1 MPDLS
6 PRSTTQQ
13 ADVGRRMK
21 SAGCRLW
28 LVLLALLY
36 WGCTS
41 GGREAPPE
49 LHWQP
54 LTESNVQLPPGVRVF
69 AGVNRLLP
77 LRAWYVEVNER
88 APDITTR
95 VVMATDDDRRET
107 VRSMAAR
114 LDASIVVNGGY
125 FRMDLNPTRH
135 VGLLMIDSVVIQ
147 PNIPAVT
154 RSEQRFALA
163 RAAVGFSG
171 GGEIDVAWVFNRGDS
186 LLEVSRPPTHLP
198 GQPDTGSAPFNQGRF
213 WPVREALGGGPSLV
227 SNGKVQVTADEE
239 VFFGTSIPKVHPRT
253 ACGYTADGTLI
264 LLVVDGRQ
272 EASRGVDLQE
282 LALIMQQLGCVEAL
296 NLDGGGSSTLAVG
309 GQLINRPVGGTAERE
324 VMSALAVLYEA
335 PQPSG
340 YAE

>member
-1 MPDLS
+1 
-6 PRSTTQQ
+6 
-13 ADVGRRMK
+13 MK

-28 LVLLALLY
+28 LAPMALLW

-41 GGREAPPE
+41 GGREAPE

-54 LTESNVQLPPGVRVF
+54 LTESNAQLPPGIRVF

-77 LRAWYVEVNER
+77 LRAWYVEVDER
-88 APDITTR
+88 DPGIETI
-95 VVMATDDDRRET
+95 VVLAAGEERRET
-107 VRSMAAR
+107 VSSMAAR

-125 FRMDLNPTRH
+125 FRKDLNPARH

-154 RSEQRFALA
+154 RSERRFALA
-163 RAAVGFSG
+163 RAALGFSG

-186 LLEVSRPPTHLP
+186 LLEVSRPPAHLP
-198 GQPDTGSAPFNQGRF
+198 GQPDTTSGPFAQGRF
-213 WPVREALGGGPSLV
+213 WPVHEALGGGPSLL

-253 ACGYTADGTLI
+253 ACGYTADGKLI

-272 EASRGVDLQE
+272 EASRGVNLPE

-296 NLDGGGSSTLAVG
+296 NLDGGGSTTLVAG
-309 GQLINRPVGGTAERE
+309 GQLINRPEGGTAERQ

-335 PQPSG
+335 AQPPG

>member
-1 MPDLS
+1 MVNIS
-6 PRSTTQQ
+6 PCSTARQT
-13 ADVGRRMK
+13 DIGGRMK
-21 SAGCRLW
+21 SADCRLW
-28 LVLLALLY
+28 LALPALLW

-41 GGREAPPE
+41 GGRNVPLE

-54 LTESNVQLPPGVRVF
+54 LTESNVQLPPGIRVF

-77 LRAWYVEVNER
+77 LRAWYVEVDQRDPGIET
-88 APDITTR
+88 I
-95 VVMATDDDRRET
+95 VVLAADQDRRET
-107 VRSMAAR
+107 VASMAAR
-114 LDASIVVNGGY
+114 LNASIVVNGGY

-171 GGEIDVAWVFNRGDS
+171 GGEIDVAWVFSRGDS
-186 LLEVSRPPTHLP
+186 LLEVSRPPAHLP
-198 GQPDTGSAPFNQGRF
+198 GQPDSGSVSFDQGRF

-239 VFFGTSIPKVHPRT
+239 VFFGTSIPKIHPRT
-253 ACGYTADGTLI
+253 ACGYTADGKLI

-296 NLDGGGSSTLAVG
+296 NLDGGGSSTLVAG
-309 GQLINRPVGGTAERE
+309 GQLINRPVGGTAGRE

-335 PQPSG
+335 AQPSG